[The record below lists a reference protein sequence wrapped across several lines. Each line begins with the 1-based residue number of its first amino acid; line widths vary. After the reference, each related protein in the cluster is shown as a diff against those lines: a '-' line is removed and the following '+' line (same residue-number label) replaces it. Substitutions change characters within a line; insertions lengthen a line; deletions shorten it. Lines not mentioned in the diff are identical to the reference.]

1 MTHMYKIS
9 RTIIVGFLL
18 LISVSTALHANNKSP
33 LRILTWEGY
42 VTPEDLE
49 AVNSRLEEKG
59 YLYEATVIKPYA
71 EGAEQMFDLIRGKKV
86 DISFLTLFFIKMMNE
101 QTSKLLQTIDTHSPR
116 LSNYQH
122 LIPSLTHLPMGM
134 SSSHEFDKKSMPL
147 YIPWGGGAYGFYI
160 DRNRVKAADVPK
172 SVKELWL
179 PKWKNK
185 YSLNQSQEFYNIGL
199 AFMGMG
205 KSPFL
210 FHELVLAGKRNEIV
224 KTMSS
229 IGELQQKLNRLYAN
243 AGHFWKASPE
253 FKKDLLI
260 VSSWGPEITREN
272 QAGADWRMI
281 EFNEGHMVWL
291 DTINFVK
298 GLKGKKLEAA
308 EIFANYFIGEKVQS
322 RIARELTMV
331 AASSEVGNEPGLGN
345 ATTIFNDNMF
355 VPPYDNISYSIMKRM
370 TDAATIESAKN

>member
-1 MTHMYKIS
+1 MYKTPS
-9 RTIIVGFLL
+9 TIIIGVLL
-18 LISVSTALHANNKSP
+18 LISVSTALHADNKQP

-42 VTPEDLE
+42 VTPEDLK

-59 YLYEATVIKPYA
+59 SLYEVVVIKPYA
-71 EGAEQMFDLIRGKKV
+71 EGAEQMFDLIRGNQT
-86 DISFLTLFFIKMMNE
+86 DITFLTLFFIKMMNE
-101 QTSKLLQTIDTHSPR
+101 QTSKLLQPIDTNSPR

-122 LIPSLTHLPMGM
+122 LIPSLTHLKMGM
-134 SSSHEFDKKSMPL
+134 SSPSEYNKKSMPL

-224 KTMSS
+224 ETMSS
-229 IGELQQKLNRLYAN
+229 TGELQQKLNKLYIN
-243 AGHFWKASPE
+243 AGHFWKASPK

-281 EFNEGHMVWL
+281 EFDEGHMVWL

-308 EIFANYFIGEKVQS
+308 EIFANYFIGKKVQS
-322 RIARELTMV
+322 RIVRELTMV
-331 AASSEVGNEPGLGN
+331 AASTEVGNKSGLGS
-345 ATTIFNDNMF
+345 ATAIFKDNMF

-370 TDAATIESAKN
+370 TDAATIESTKD

>member
-1 MTHMYKIS
+1 MDYMYKIS
-9 RTIIVGFLL
+9 STIIIGFLFL
-18 LISVSTALHANNKSP
+18 LSVSSYADTKTP

-42 VTPEDLE
+42 VTPEDLK
-49 AVNSRLEEKG
+49 AVNLLLEEKG

-71 EGAEQMFDLIRGKKV
+71 EGAEQMFDLIRGNGI

-101 QTSKLLQTIDTHSPR
+101 QTSKLLQPINTHSPR
-116 LSNYQH
+116 LSNYKH

-134 SSSHEFDKKSMPL
+134 SSPSELTQKSMPL

-160 DRNRVKAADVPK
+160 DRNRVKAGDVPK

-229 IGELQQKLNRLYAN
+229 IGELQQKLNLLYTN
-243 AGHFWKASPE
+243 AGHFWKASPK
-253 FKKDLLI
+253 FNKDLLI

-272 QAGADWRMI
+272 NAGANWRMI
-281 EFNEGHMVWL
+281 EFDEGHMVWL
-291 DTINFVK
+291 DTINFIK

-308 EIFANYFIGEKVQS
+308 EIFANYFIGKEVQS
-322 RIARELTMV
+322 RIARELSMV
-331 AASSEVGNEPGLGN
+331 AASTEVADKPGLGN
-345 ATTIFNDNMF
+345 ANTIFNDNMF
-355 VPPYDNISYSIMKRM
+355 VPPYDDISYSIMKRM
-370 TDAATIESAKN
+370 TDAATIESIKN